1 VKTAVFMVRQNHTLY
16 ALVLLTFLMG
26 AAKAENEDA
35 PLLGVRHRNET
46 TQAMMNYVSMAGGL
60 EFFVDGKGF
69 DDSPSLNQVQFETL
83 QGSSVMLIG

>member
-1 VKTAVFMVRQNHTLY
+1 
-16 ALVLLTFLMG
+16 
-26 AAKAENEDA
+26 
-35 PLLGVRHRNET
+35 
-46 TQAMMNYVSMAGGL
+46 MNYVSMAGGL